1 MKIFYHDDYTQ
12 LTQTPGHPECPERM
26 EAIVS
31 RLPEVI
37 SPSDMMMP
45 RPATEEQLALAHDPN
60 YVSFIKDF
68 VEGYMDADSFIH
80 PHTYDMASLAAG
92 GAILA
97 AEFSFDNKVPTYA
110 LTRPPGHHAG
120 RDYGGGFCYFNNIA
134 IAAAGLLEKVSGQTE
149 PSKIDEPAKLAI
161 IDIDVH
167 HGNGTNDIFASS
179 PEVLY
184 ISTHQYGIYPG
195 TGHFKDVGRDEGE
208 GFNVNVPLPAGSG
221 DATFDHA
228 FDRLIIPVLRQFKP
242 EALLISF
249 GGDAHYKD
257 MLASLTL
264 SSQGY
269 LNIMA
274 KLNKLGAK
282 VCDNRTSIVLEGGYH
297 TGALAEVVCGT
308 IALFDG
314 KEFDMKYDEV
324 MDDLG
329 IGNEYVDKAI
339 EIQSEYWEL

>member
-26 EAIVS
+26 GAIVS
-31 RLPEVI
+31 RLPEIVP
-37 SPSDMMMP
+37 PSDMIKP
-45 RPATEEQLALAHDPN
+45 QPASENQLALAHDPN

-68 VEGYMDADSFIH
+68 GSGYMDADSYIH
-80 PHTYDMASLAAG
+80 PHTYDMAALAAG
-92 GAILA
+92 GAIQA
-97 AEFSFDNKVPTYA
+97 AEFSFENKVPTYA

-134 IAAAGLLEKVSGQTE
+134 IAAASLLEKTTKA
-149 PSKIDEPAKLAI
+149 SKSSKVAI
-161 IDIDVH
+161 VDIDVH
-167 HGNGTNDIFASS
+167 HGNGTNDIFANN
-179 PEVLY
+179 PDILY

-208 GFNVNVPLPAGSG
+208 GFNINVPLPARSG
-221 DATFDHA
+221 DAAFDHA
-228 FDRLIIPVLRQFKP
+228 FDSLIIPVLRQFRP

-264 SSQGY
+264 SSPGY
-269 LNIMA
+269 MNILG
-274 KLNKLGAK
+274 KLKGLGAE
-282 VCDNRTSIVLEGGYH
+282 VCENRMTIVLEGGYH

-308 IALFDG
+308 IALFDD
-314 KEFDMKYDEV
+314 KEFDLRYDEV
-324 MDDLG
+324 MDTDG
-329 IGNEYVDKAI
+329 IGKEFVDMAI
-339 EIQSEYWEL
+339 EVQSKYWDL